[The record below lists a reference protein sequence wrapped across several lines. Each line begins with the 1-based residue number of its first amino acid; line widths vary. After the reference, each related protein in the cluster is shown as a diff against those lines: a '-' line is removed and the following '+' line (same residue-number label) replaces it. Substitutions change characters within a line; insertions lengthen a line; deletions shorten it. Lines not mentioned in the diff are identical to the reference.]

1 MFDWFNDP
9 SAWAALFTLTLLEI
23 VLGIDNIV
31 FISILVGRLP
41 GAQRQRARITGLLVP
56 PLSHPPAIQSYALAC
71 LAIPPLAFVTG
82 RLLQKLAPAT

>member
-1 MFDWFNDP
+1 MLP
-9 SAWAALFTLTLLEI
+9 
-23 VLGIDNIV
+23 G
-31 FISILVGRLP
+31 LVGLIPIAVWMLFCLTKYRRPIPVHVSALLAGIP
-41 GAQRQRARITGLLVP
+41 LIDWIAMVAYCLLVP